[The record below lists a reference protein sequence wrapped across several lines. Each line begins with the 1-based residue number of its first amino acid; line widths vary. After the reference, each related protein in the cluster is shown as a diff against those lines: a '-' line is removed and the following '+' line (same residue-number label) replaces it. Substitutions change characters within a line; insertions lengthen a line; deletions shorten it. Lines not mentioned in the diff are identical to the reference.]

1 MVAKPK
7 VLITGASGLI
17 GSLVIRDLS
26 DKYDFSGLSRR
37 PVAGIVHTQADI
49 TDPAAMRKAAAGM
62 DMVLHLAAENPFH
75 HLHGFFIGNAHT
87 LNKGAGLPN
96 LFECLINLRSTTV
109 NNYGVHAN

>member
-62 DMVLHLAAENPFH
+62 DMVLHLAAETQDYDNWDKVMANTISPF
-75 HLHGFFIGNAHT
+75 
-87 LNKGAGLPN
+87 
-96 LFECLINLRSTTV
+96 S
-109 NNYGVHAN
+109 